1 LFKLIAGRFIRFNVR
16 SMILYHIK
24 SAFKFIL
31 KFKSHTAF
39 SLTGLIIG
47 LACVFI
53 ISAWAFQELL
63 FDRFHHQSDH
73 IFMVTTDIRDNTG
86 SVNRFPETP
95 APLADALEKQI
106 PQIEN
111 GFHFLY
117 LYGSRTIGSD
127 TITFKEEGIAA
138 TPEFL
143 EVFNFPLISGMAS
156 ELNDPHSI
164 FLSRRLAD
172 KLFPGTDPM
181 GQELRYKE
189 DQVLVVKGIFKN
201 VPRNSSLQF
210 DFLIPYEIEYGI
222 SEEWWQLSD
231 ATFIKVAESAD
242 IDEVHQL
249 MKQIWSDKITD
260 DQFDI
265 GIIPI
270 TDLRYGADFEFFN
283 VEHGHGSR
291 NKLFMFLGVAL
302 LILILACLNYMNLI
316 SAYAIKR
323 EKELWIRK
331 VHGASAGNI
340 SSYFIVE
347 SVLLSVFAW
356 GLATLLSLLGIR
368 IFETKIGVIISPQ
381 YFRITAAF
389 GLLIAITVVGLAT
402 GVYPAIRA
410 GSGILARQ
418 NGFVKQDVRFQ
429 RNLRNAFVLTQFI
442 LSIGLS
448 ISSITILRQAH
459 FMRAF
464 DTGYARQDI
473 VEFNLSSTRNQDLE
487 EIKNF
492 LDANPNVEVYSIA
505 GASPVSLTVLNTT
518 EKWRWEGLEEGTH
531 TSFFLISVDE
541 DYLNVF
547 QIPLIKG
554 RFFSS
559 AGTDQNRV
567 VINEKLAGLLGFD
580 DPVGRI
586 LRNGDEEYEIIGVV
600 KDFNFQHLSKEIRPL
615 LFRYSGSGRRLFVK
629 LLPDAEGTL
638 GDIQKQISG
647 LSGKPVNYKFIV
659 EEHNNLYKGEQQI
672 LSAILFFT
680 ILSIILSSLG
690 LIGLVTYGTETMTRE
705 IAIRKVFGAET
716 FGMMVTLNLNI
727 FKLFLAGLFFGSI
740 ISWLIMRKWLEDF
753 TYRVGLELWV
763 FLSGALIILLF
774 TILSIG
780 IQTWKAAK
788 QSPALALKYQ

>member
-1 LFKLIAGRFIRFNVR
+1 
-16 SMILYHIK
+16 
-24 SAFKFIL
+24 
-31 KFKSHTAF
+31 
-39 SLTGLIIG
+39 
-47 LACVFI
+47 
-53 ISAWAFQELL
+53 
-63 FDRFHHQSDH
+63 
-73 IFMVTTDIRDNTG
+73 MVTTDIRDNTG
-86 SVNRFPETP
+86 NVNRFPETP

-117 LYGSRTIGSD
+117 LYGGRTIGSD

-143 EVFNFPLISGMAS
+143 EVFNFPLIYGMAS

-172 KLFPGTDPM
+172 KIFPGTDAM
-181 GQELRYKE
+181 GQELLYKE

-231 ATFIKVAESAD
+231 ATFIKVTASAD
-242 IDEVHQL
+242 IEKVHLL
-249 MKQIWSDKITD
+249 MRAVWSEKITD
-260 DQFDI
+260 DLYDI
-265 GIIPI
+265 GMIPI

-283 VEHGHGSR
+283 AEHGHGSR
-291 NKLFMFLGVAL
+291 KKLFMFLGVAL

-316 SAYAIKR
+316 SAYAIKK
-323 EKELWIRK
+323 ENELWIRK

-368 IFETKIGVIISPQ
+368 IFENQMGVVISPQ
-381 YFRITAAF
+381 YFKITVAF
-389 GLLIAITVVGLAT
+389 GLLVAIIIVGLAT
-402 GVYPAIRA
+402 GIYPAIRA
-410 GSGILARQ
+410 GSDILIRQ
-418 NGFVKQDVRFQ
+418 NAFVKRDVRFN

-448 ISSITILRQAH
+448 ISSIIILRQAH

-464 DTGYARQDI
+464 DTGYARKDI
-473 VEFNLSSTRNQDLE
+473 VEFNLSFNRDQDLE
-487 EIKNF
+487 ELKNS
-492 LDANPNVEVYSIA
+492 LDANPDVEVYSIA
-505 GASPVSLTVLNTT
+505 GASPVSLTVLNTI
-518 EKWRWEGLEEGTH
+518 EKWRWEGLEEGAH
-531 TSFFLISVDE
+531 TSFFIISADE
-541 DYLNVF
+541 KYLDVF
-547 QIPLIKG
+547 RIPLIKG

-559 AGTDQNRV
+559 SGTDRNSV

-580 DPVGRI
+580 DPLGRI

-615 LFRYSGSGRRLFVK
+615 LFKYSGSGRRLFVK
-629 LLPDAEGTL
+629 ILPEAEGTL
-638 GDIQKQISG
+638 GEIQKQISV
-647 LSGKPVNYKFIV
+647 LSGKPVNYKFIA
-659 EEHNNLYKGEQQI
+659 EEHENLYKGEQQI
-672 LSAILFFT
+672 LSAILFFA
-680 ILSIILSSLG
+680 ILSILLSSLG

-727 FKLFLAGLFFGSI
+727 LKLFLAGLFFGSI
-740 ISWLIMRKWLEDF
+740 VSWLIMRTWLADF
-753 TYRVGLELWV
+753 TYRAGIEVWV
-763 FLSGALIILLF
+763 FLLGAFIILFF
-774 TILSIG
+774 TLLSIG

-788 QSPALALKYQ
+788 QPPAVALKYH

>member
-1 LFKLIAGRFIRFNVR
+1 
-16 SMILYHIK
+16 MILYHIK
-24 SAFKFIL
+24 SATKFIL
-31 KFKSHTAF
+31 KFRSHTAF
-39 SLTGLIIG
+39 SLIGLIIG

-53 ISAWAFQELL
+53 ISSWAFQELL
-63 FDRFHHQSDH
+63 FDRFHHWSDH
-73 IFMVTTDIRDNTG
+73 IFMVITDIRDNTG
-86 SVNRFPETP
+86 NVNRFPETP
-95 APLADALEKQI
+95 VPLADALEKQI

-117 LYGSRTIGSD
+117 LYGGRTIGSD
-127 TITFKEEGIAA
+127 TITFKEEGMAA

-143 EVFNFPLISGMAS
+143 EVFNFPLISGMIS

-172 KLFPGTDPM
+172 KIFPDGDAL
-181 GQELRYKE
+181 GQELLYKE

-222 SEEWWQLSD
+222 SDEWWQLSD
-231 ATFIKVAESAD
+231 ATFIKVAASAD
-242 IDEVHQL
+242 IEKVHRL
-249 MKQIWSDKITD
+249 MKEIWSEKITD
-260 DQFDI
+260 DQYDI
-265 GIIPI
+265 GMIPI

-368 IFETKIGVIISPQ
+368 IFETQMGIIISPH
-381 YFRITAAF
+381 YFKITAAF
-389 GLLIAITVVGLAT
+389 GLLVAITVVGLAT
-402 GVYPAIRA
+402 GIYPAIRA
-410 GSGILARQ
+410 GSEILVQQ
-418 NGFVKQDVRFQ
+418 NESGKPDIRFQ
-429 RNLRNAFVLTQFI
+429 RSLRNAFVLTQFI

-448 ISSITILRQAH
+448 ISSIIILRQAH
-459 FMRAF
+459 FMREF
-464 DTGYARQDI
+464 DTGYAKQDI
-473 VEFNLSSTRNQDLE
+473 VEFNLSFNRYQDLE
-487 EIKNF
+487 KIKNS
-492 LDANPNVEVYSIA
+492 LDANPDVEDYSIA

-518 EKWRWEGLEEGTH
+518 EKWSWEGLEEGAH

-541 DYLNVF
+541 EYLNVF
-547 QIPLIKG
+547 QILLTRG
-554 RFFSS
+554 NFFSS
-559 AGTDQNRV
+559 SGTDQNRV
-567 VINEKLAGLLGFD
+567 VINEKLAGLLGFEN
-580 DPVGRI
+580 PVGRI

-600 KDFNFQHLSKEIRPL
+600 KDFNFQHLSREIRPL
-615 LFRYSGSGRRLFVK
+615 LFKYSGSGRRLFVK
-629 LLPDAEGTL
+629 ILPDAEGTL
-638 GDIQKQISG
+638 GDIQKQVSA
-647 LSGKPVNYKFIV
+647 LSGNPVNYTFIA
-659 EEHNNLYKGEQQI
+659 EEHDNLYKGEQQI
-672 LSAILFFT
+672 LFAILFFT
-680 ILSIILSSLG
+680 ILCILLSSLG
-690 LIGLVTYGTETMTRE
+690 LIGMVTYGTETMTRE

-727 FKLFLAGLFFGSI
+727 LKLFLTGLFFGSF
-740 ISWLIMRKWLEDF
+740 ISWLIMHKWLAGF
-753 TYRVGLELWV
+753 TYREGLEVWV
-763 FLSGALIILLF
+763 FLSGALIILFF
-774 TILSIG
+774 TLLSIG
-780 IQTWKAAK
+780 FQTWKAAK
-788 QSPALALKYQ
+788 QSPAVALKFQ